1 MMKGMKGMKG
11 MQAMQGRMSV
21 KQLRR
26 SLPFLKG

>member
-1 MMKGMKGMKG
+1 MMKGMKGMQG
-11 MQAMQGRMSV
+11 MQGRMSA